1 MLKKVS
7 LETVMERFPV
17 LVKFIVRRKGFR
29 PSDRPYSNNK
39 PSHVNLDLRKSR
51 EGSEI
56 ATPVK
61 GIFLT

>member
-1 MLKKVS
+1 
-7 LETVMERFPV
+7 MERFPV